1 MAPEE
6 AAVEESA
13 ETGQETWAG
22 AVAMTAVALSE
33 AGLLG
38 LGTRVATEGT

>member
-1 MAPEE
+1 
-6 AAVEESA
+6 
-13 ETGQETWAG
+13 
-22 AVAMTAVALSE
+22 VAMTAVALSE